1 MQTGKAKPGETWMP
15 RLVRIFLVPGIV
27 FLFTMSGLVG
37 ALVTEGWKDLLSNMA
52 VASALVVTVVIL
64 FVRRR
69 KPVSGSV
76 S

>member
-1 MQTGKAKPGETWMP
+1 MP

-27 FLFTMSGLVG
+27 FLLTMCGLVG

-69 KPVSGSV
+69 RPVSGSV